1 MKKYSVLVALLLL
14 SLMGHSQISQ
24 SMWRAVIHRPD
35 GEGIVF
41 NLRSVVENDRLVLY
55 VVNGGEQMRVPDV
68 EVKGDSL
75 LVDMP
80 VFESGFRLK
89 IINKDSLS
97 GVWQRASTSQQIII
111 PVTVSAQHP
120 VRFSPTQGA
129 PNGSVEGKWQ
139 VTFTGPSGKT
149 APAIATLHQQGHIIT
164 GSVLT
169 PYGDDRYLEGVL
181 TGDSLYFSGFDGIHS
196 LLFKAR
202 VQDDSLTGIQFS
214 GASSK
219 QNFSGFKT
227 DTPSLPDEAA
237 MYLKPG
243 EDGHL
248 DFTFKDLDGKPVS
261 IKDDRFKNK
270 VVIIDLMGSWCPNC
284 MDETAFLSKYY
295 NANKNK
301 GVEVISLAYELTTDF
316 DRSRKSLLKFQKA
329 YDIQYPVLITGVTV
343 TDKERT
349 EKTLPQFTPIK
360 MFPTTIFLDK
370 NGKVRKIDT
379 GFQGPGTGSYYTN
392 YVKEFNEL
400 MDQLLAE

>member
-1 MKKYSVLVALLLL
+1 MRKYSVMVLLTLF
-14 SLMGHSQISQ
+14 SIAAEAQISQ

-41 NLRSVVENDRLVLY
+41 NLRSAVEKGHLVLY

-68 EVKGDSL
+68 ELKGDSL
-75 LVDMP
+75 IVDMP
-80 VFESGFRLK
+80 VFESGFRFK
-89 IINKDSLS
+89 VINKDSLS
-97 GVWQRASTSQQIII
+97 GVWHRASTAQQIVL
-111 PVTVSAQHP
+111 PLTASARFPRRFVSNE
-120 VRFSPTQGA
+120 GA
-129 PNGSVEGKWQ
+129 PAANVDGKWQ
-139 VTFTGPSGKT
+139 VAFTSPSGQT
-149 APAIATLHQQGHIIT
+149 DPAIATLHQAGNKVT

-169 PYGDDRYLEGVL
+169 PYGDDRYLEGVVS
-181 TGDSLYFSGFDGIHS
+181 GDSLFFSGFDGIHS

-202 VQDDSLTGIQFS
+202 VKGDTLSGMQYSGAVSKQAFS
-214 GASSK
+214 GY
-219 QNFSGFKT
+219 KT
-227 DTPSLPDEAA
+227 DHPSLPDEAA
-237 MYLKPG
+237 MYLKKG
-243 EDGHL
+243 ESGHL
-248 DFTFKDLDGKPVS
+248 NFAFKDLNGKLVS
-261 IKDDRFKNK
+261 INDPRFKNK

-295 NANKNK
+295 NENKDR
-301 GVEVISLAYELTTDF
+301 GIEVVSLAYELTTDF

-349 EKTLPQFTPIK
+349 EKTLPEFTPIK

-370 NGKVRKIDT
+370 TGKVRKIDT

-400 MDQLLAE
+400 MDKLLSE